1 MKIVGTGRC
10 LLKKKITLYNLTASS
25 YLMIN
30 NYLNWIRDNRIGS
43 IYIFD
48 TLDTLDTH
56 DTLDTLDTLAELR
69 VSTVSTVSRYT
80 PGILILLM
88 ILLTKWGFL
97 MAYRLLLCGIP
108 ILSTRA
114 NYEVLSRFERE
125 NGGPGG
131 DFEADNAY

>member
-1 MKIVGTGRC
+1 
-10 LLKKKITLYNLTASS
+10 
-25 YLMIN
+25 MIN
-30 NYLNWIRDNRIGS
+30 NYLSWIRDNHIGS

-108 ILSTRA
+108 ILSIHA